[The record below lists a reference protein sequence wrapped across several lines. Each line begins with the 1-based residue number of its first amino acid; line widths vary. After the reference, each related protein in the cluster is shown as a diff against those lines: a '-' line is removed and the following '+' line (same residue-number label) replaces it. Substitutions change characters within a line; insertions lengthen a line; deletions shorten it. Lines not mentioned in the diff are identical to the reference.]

1 MIRGHNIHEYVY
13 IHKLYCIQEHE
24 KIQITYIYTA
34 NGGKHAIKNL
44 TITKIQV
51 NVQK

>member
-1 MIRGHNIHEYVY
+1 MIRDYIIHEFVY

-44 TITKIQV
+44 TIEF
-51 NVQK
+51 